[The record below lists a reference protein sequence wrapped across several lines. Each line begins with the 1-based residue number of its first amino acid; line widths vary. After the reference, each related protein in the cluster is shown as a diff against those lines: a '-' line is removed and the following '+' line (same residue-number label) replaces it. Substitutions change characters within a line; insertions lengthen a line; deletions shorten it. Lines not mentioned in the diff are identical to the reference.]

1 MTSPSLPS
9 VDNLFGYVQK
19 RCLWQFFSRS
29 WDRKENIE
37 GILGLATQL
46 LLGEPLTLTSP
57 MDRLFHADAKSLVA
71 DFRERFPAIATLG
84 AEEVKALLQGV
95 KDRLMDLAVTS
106 SKNRELHQNL
116 Y

>member
-1 MTSPSLPS
+1 MTSPS
-9 VDNLFGYVQK
+9 VDDLFGYVQK

-37 GILGLATQL
+37 GILEKATQL
-46 LLGEPLTLTSP
+46 LLEEPVTLTSP
-57 MDRLFHADAKSLVA
+57 MDRLFHADAKILVA
-71 DFRERFPAIATLG
+71 DFREHFPAITTLG
-84 AEEVKALLQGV
+84 AEEVKSLLQSV
-95 KDRLMDLAVTS
+95 KERLLDLTVTS